1 MCRAWSTAQT
11 LPVSV
16 FGTEPYLKL
25 SGIAIVLAEVLESS
39 NRPNESYETY
49 SAALAQLRAAQEQA
63 PLSGRERM
71 RAVALAHKLG
81 EMAETQQRDPEE
93 AEHFLTFAVEEVLR
107 VLKDQAGK
115 GKGKE
120 EGGEDGETVTMLAEL
135 DLPWWVSKVDV
146 AAPLEALG
154 KFYAREDK
162 PQ

>member
-49 SAALAQLRAAQEQA
+49 SAALAQLRAAREQA

-81 EMAETQQRDPEE
+81 EMAEVYQREPEE
-93 AEHFLTFAVEEVLR
+93 AEHFLTFAVEEALR
-107 VLKDQAGK
+107 VVKDGEPNVGK
-115 GKGKE
+115 GKQ
-120 EGGEDGETVTMLAEL
+120 
-135 DLPWWVSKVDV
+135 KVDV
-146 AAPLEALG
+146 LVQEGAGEAARAGLI
-154 KFYAREDK
+154 
-162 PQ
+162 